1 MAGAFA
7 LGSSGVAGYR
17 RLSRWYAQNVA
28 TDVRVDQV
36 DVSDFR
42 ENLDHFL
49 ESPGAVRVARDGEII
64 GVYTPLP
71 KPEKVTAEEADEHW
85 TKYEELQ
92 TKLLAD
98 MEKNGVTEEDLMR
111 DVEEL
116 QRRKRAIR
124 R

>member
-1 MAGAFA
+1 M
-7 LGSSGVAGYR
+7 
-17 RLSRWYAQNVA
+17 A
-28 TDVRVDQV
+28 TDVRADHV
-36 DVSDFR
+36 DVSEFR

-49 ESPGAVRVARDGEII
+49 ESTGAVRVTRDGEII
-64 GVYTPLP
+64 GVHTPLP
-71 KPEKVTAEEADEHW
+71 RPNKLDDGKADEHW
-85 TKYEELQ
+85 AKYEELQ
-92 TKLLAD
+92 RRLLAG